1 MPVIFELKP
10 NTRHAAKQRRG
21 FLRFLA
27 SCVNNK
33 FKCIYSTVKPRWVL
47 AEVLAVKVSASLNRC
62 RGFTLLELLVVIGL
76 LGLVAMS
83 ITSLVVEDQG
93 VKRQE
98 VTEKRWD
105 EIRKAIIGDTSRTLN
120 GEPML
125 SGYVADMGR
134 LPRNLTELMVKD
146 YDDDN
151 DPLTPEFSQPAWAE
165 LPLYDAIA
173 GYTPPTGVPEKIG
186 AGWRGPYLYTGG
198 SQYFKDGWNDAET
211 TDLNFDWAVTLA
223 GSAIT
228 VQSLGLDNLAGGTE
242 YNADYPVA
250 GIVTV
255 NASEW
260 QLATSTMQ
268 FEITFNKPPL
278 AAQTALELRIYYFKD
293 DASDVTPPADA
304 IEEESS
310 VIPFDLPTT
319 PPTPVSTSI
328 TLTVTPLPVGKYAAL
343 VWCTQGTASEAD
355 DVVYDGD
362 CNSTPIDTVKPYYFT
377 LLPNMT
383 LSTVKI
389 HWNIP

>member
-1 MPVIFELKP
+1 
-10 NTRHAAKQRRG
+10 
-21 FLRFLA
+21 
-27 SCVNNK
+27 
-33 FKCIYSTVKPRWVL
+33 
-47 AEVLAVKVSASLNRC
+47 
-62 RGFTLLELLVVIGL
+62 
-76 LGLVAMS
+76 MS

-105 EIRKAIIGDTSRTLN
+105 EIRKAIIGDSSRTLN

-146 YDDDN
+146 YDDDDN
-151 DPLTPEFSQPAWAE
+151 PLTPDFVQPAWAE

-223 GSAIT
+223 GGAIT
-228 VQSLGLDNLAGGTE
+228 VQSLGLDNIAGGTE
-242 YNADYPVA
+242 YNADYPQA

-268 FEITFNKPPL
+268 FEITFNKAPSPL
-278 AAQTALELRIYYFKD
+278 VAQTALELRIYYFKD
-293 DASDVTPPADA
+293 DANDATLPADS
-304 IEEESS
+304 IVEESS
-310 VIPFDLPTT
+310 DIPFSSPIT
-319 PPTPVSTSI
+319 PPMQVSTNI
-328 TLTVTPLPVGKYAAL
+328 TITPPTPLPVGKYAAL
-343 VWCTQGTASEAD
+343 VWCTDDPATALITEPDAI
-355 DVVYDGD
+355 YDGNCD
-362 CNSTPIDTVKPYYFT
+362 TTPTATVKPYYFT
-377 LLPNMT
+377 LLPNMAPI
-383 LSTVKI
+383 VKI
-389 HWNIP
+389 YWNIP